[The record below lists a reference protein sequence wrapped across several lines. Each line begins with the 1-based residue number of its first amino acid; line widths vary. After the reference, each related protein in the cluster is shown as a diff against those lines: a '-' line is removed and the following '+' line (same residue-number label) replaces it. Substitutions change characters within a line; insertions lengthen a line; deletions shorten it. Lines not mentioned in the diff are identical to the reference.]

1 MYYYR
6 IFVEKIRNHPQFDTV
21 SLKDKEH
28 NQQTLRKVLPKAEEL
43 KKQLLEQYQT
53 ELNKYL
59 EDVKEREKIEK
70 ERLKQEELEKYFIIF
85 YKLYRVSHLR
95 LEILTLS
102 KSRQKWWRR
111 DESENQKTFWY
122 FNMKSIGKQ
131 AHRENFFFVIYMNY
145 FTSIH
150 LQIVEKNARSKLMD
164 SCINN
169 QIFFIR
175 YDELYQMHQKIYDSF
190 FNIINHFKNILGP
203 SLRWLSL
210 YIYIYRNV

>member
-70 ERLKQEELEKYFIIF
+70 QRLKQEELEKYFILF
-85 YKLYRVSHLR
+85 YKLYWVSHLR
-95 LEILTLS
+95 LESEILTLLEPQ
-102 KSRQKWWRR
+102 QK
-111 DESENQKTFWY
+111 
-122 FNMKSIGKQ
+122 
-131 AHRENFFFVIYMNY
+131 
-145 FTSIH
+145 
-150 LQIVEKNARSKLMD
+150 
-164 SCINN
+164 
-169 QIFFIR
+169 
-175 YDELYQMHQKIYDSF
+175 
-190 FNIINHFKNILGP
+190 
-203 SLRWLSL
+203 
-210 YIYIYRNV
+210 